1 MAKKNKFKPKQPRF
15 ADVNFEYTIC
25 NLIERPEYILGEWGS
40 ERDVILDNEI
50 ETPNQFTGTAI
61 VMQENKIAIIAEYS
75 DGKRN
80 GQFQYWASKNRKWPH
95 VTTAEFKDG
104 KLNGIVSQWPRGGRY
119 QESKYKEHKLHGEDN
134 IWNHEGKLIFKGN

>member
-1 MAKKNKFKPKQPRF
+1 
-15 ADVNFEYTIC
+15 
-25 NLIERPEYILGEWGS
+25 
-40 ERDVILDNEI
+40 
-50 ETPNQFTGTAI
+50 
-61 VMQENKIAIIAEYS
+61 MQENKIAIIAEYS

-134 IWNHEGKLIFKGN
+134 IWNHEGKLIFQGNYVNGAKEGLHQRWNENDDLIMRGEFKNNRSSRLRTGMA